1 MKRPQIHITMEPGK
15 LEGLA
20 EQAETLGVTVP
31 ELAGV
36 ILATVADVRP
46 RKLWL
51 ALGSI
56 PESYLRP
63 SARIQ
68 KTS

>member
-1 MKRPQIHITMEPGK
+1 MKRPQIHITITPEK
-15 LEGLA
+15 LASLA
-20 EQAETLGVTVP
+20 SQAEAVGCTVP

-36 ILATVADVRP
+36 VIASFADVRP
-46 RKLWL
+46 RKTWL

-63 SARIQ
+63 AAQ
-68 KTS
+68 K